1 MSYPYWEISVRILFS
16 SLKFIYDT
24 KSNLLPK
31 KTAWTYSPL
40 YNHIYAIT
48 LCYFLNYLVP
58 LSMLVYIIVKLSISL
73 RELNKKCQ
81 EMSKK
86 VKQRNDLTFSLV
98 IVVLVFILCQLSN
111 PLRRL
116 LYVIYG
122 PYHIGCGT
130 VYFYFGSVSVM
141 LVNFNSACNF
151 FIFCLCSLGYLVK
164 PVGVSST
171 MSNGDR
177 NSTINEKISKCHR
190 LSTHYNDTI

>member
-73 RELNKKCQ
+73 RELNKKRQ
-81 EMSKK
+81 EMSNKAK
-86 VKQRNDLTFSLV
+86 ERNDLTFSLV

-130 VYFYFGSVSVM
+130 VYFYFNSWSTTSVK
-141 LVNFNSACNF
+141 FNSA
-151 FIFCLCSLGYLVK
+151 YM
-164 PVGVSST
+164 VG
-171 MSNGDR
+171 SNTSDL
-177 NSTINEKISKCHR
+177 SQPESDDDSPAFPPLKITAKMAASNIEEIVV
-190 LSTHYNDTI
+190 T